1 MPNRNT
7 LKPSTIDN
15 HDHMKKWFGLML
27 AALLAIMVV
36 LIMLTIQKNKV
47 MSESKIQNGVA
58 SESSITVGEK
68 ETDWL
73 DAMDSGY
80 GGKDVLPDEIAP
92 SFDYRNISTLEA
104 AKSEQKQ

>member
-1 MPNRNT
+1 MVWLNAGSPA
-7 LKPSTIDN
+7 SDN
-15 HDHMKKWFGLML
+15 GGINHANHTEKH
-27 AALLAIMVV
+27 
-36 LIMLTIQKNKV
+36 
-47 MSESKIQNGVA
+47 GVA

-73 DAMDSGY
+73 DAMDRGY